1 MDKGY
6 AERHWE
12 SKIAEFVCIRCS
24 TLNHSIF
31 FCFCVWQES
40 SVFTLRKTNT
50 VNKETIMSGR
60 NK

>member
-31 FCFCVWQES
+31 FAFV
-40 SVFTLRKTNT
+40 
-50 VNKETIMSGR
+50 SG
-60 NK
+60 KKVVCSL